1 MYCLF
6 MLDNASLRFSK
17 LNHIKSGSECFWVS
31 YWNLPKFNDKVWDKR
46 ELDVVGEIENGGN

>member
-1 MYCLF
+1 

-17 LNHIKSGSECFWVS
+17 LNQIKSGSECFWVS

>member
-1 MYCLF
+1 M
-6 MLDNASLRFSK
+6 
-17 LNHIKSGSECFWVS
+17 S